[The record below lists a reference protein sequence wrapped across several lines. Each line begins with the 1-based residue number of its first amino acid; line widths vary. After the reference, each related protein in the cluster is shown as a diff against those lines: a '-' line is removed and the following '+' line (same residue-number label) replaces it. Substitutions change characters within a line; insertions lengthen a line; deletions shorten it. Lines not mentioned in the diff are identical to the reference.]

1 MKREAFFVHRLDFGR
16 VGDAV
21 QEILREVRDGKLDDE
36 LRRNGLKRPAVSDLE
51 EAVSL
56 EGPGAGL
63 SPEAWVKIIVV
74 FGPVAADA
82 MRDLWRVV
90 VLPRLRRRFGS
101 DAVRRDDPH
110 QPDA

>member
-1 MKREAFFVHRLDFGR
+1 MKREAFYAHRLDLER
-16 VGDAV
+16 VDGAV
-21 QEILREVRDGKLDDE
+21 REVLREIRDGKLDDE
-36 LRRNGLKRPAVSDLE
+36 LRRNGLERPAVPDLE

-63 SPEAWVKIIVV
+63 SPEAWVQVIVV

-90 VLPRLRRRFGS
+90 VLPRLKRRFGS
-101 DAVRRDDPH
+101 DAVSQDDPH
-110 QPDA
+110 QPNA